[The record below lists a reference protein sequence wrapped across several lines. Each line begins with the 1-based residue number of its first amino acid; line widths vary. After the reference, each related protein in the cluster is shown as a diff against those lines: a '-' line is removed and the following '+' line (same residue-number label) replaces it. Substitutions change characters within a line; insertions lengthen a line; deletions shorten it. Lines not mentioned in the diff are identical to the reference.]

1 MTSSK
6 QKIVITIEK
15 ADVAEFMQ
23 LLAEMLSESD
33 LDFNIGI

>member
-6 QKIVITIEK
+6 QKNVITIEQ
-15 ADVAEFMQ
+15 ADVG
-23 LLAEMLSESD
+23 LSESD

>member
-15 ADVAEFMQ
+15 ADVAEF
-23 LLAEMLSESD
+23 LAEMLSESD

>member
-6 QKIVITIEK
+6 QKIVITIAK

>member
-15 ADVAEFMQ
+15 ADVVEFMQ
-23 LLAEMLSESD
+23 LLAEMLNESD
-33 LDFNIGI
+33 LDFTIGV